1 MKLVSVSI
9 KRAAR
14 LDIVCIVLVLDLLYL
29 ATFLAFVK
37 GLIEKLD
44 IIVLLLPLILFDS

>member
-14 LDIVCIVLVLDLLYL
+14 LDIICIVLVLDLLYL

-37 GLIEKLD
+37 GLVEKLD
-44 IIVLLLPLILFDS
+44 IVILPPPLVLPDS